1 MTLSA
6 NNGSGQSRSVS
17 QRIKLPQPDLRNIT
31 VLTDKLPNVPILPWN
46 HYDLPEPEVTADP
59 SAEDTHELPPTAN

>member
-6 NNGSGQSRSVS
+6 NNGSGQAKSVS
-17 QRIKLPQPDLRNIT
+17 QRIRLPRPDLRNIT

-46 HYDLPEPEVTADP
+46 HYDLPGPETCADP
-59 SAEDTHELPPTAN
+59 SAEDTP